1 MVSLQLVGVVAAATV
16 CSATALAVSFRLPPL
31 YGADER
37 SHMSYTVSV
46 ISGHLPEIDD
56 RLPGTDPRFP
66 ILGTNMGPDGQP
78 PTRRGPYFFVA
89 NHPPLFYAV
98 AAGPVRLA
106 AESSDDVAPA
116 LTLRVLNA
124 LFMGLGV
131 ALDGVGRGQ
140 DVPSV
145 GAGRSRWSP
154 RGWPRSSPSWWATR
168 PSATTTASR
177 SRSNAASLGVMALL
191 LRGGPT
197 RRLVVAAT
205 ALAAACLLTRASLLP
220 VVAGLAAA
228 ALLGAWRRDWRRWP
242 GRGVASS
249 ATIVGGAALAAG
261 WFYARNIAL
270 YGDATGASYLL
281 PRLGRV
287 PRGSAS
293 SVLQTVRHHE
303 TMWKRV
309 FGHVPDQHLEHP
321 HALRVVLAVLAV
333 AVAGAVVGACRSWWR
348 RRRPEDATP
357 DGSGSGRRPDG
368 VGVGAL
374 VFVGVAAM
382 TIVSVADYVSQ
393 GGGSHGR
400 YYIALVPLLGIGVAR
415 AVAELPLGRLVAVAI
430 IGGVFSVTV
439 TQLRRYDALV
449 AWKRE
454 GGGLLL
460 DGASAD
466 GSSPVGRG
474 GGGRGGV
481 RGARGG
487 GAPAGGAVAPVGRRP
502 VVGACRS

>member
-1 MVSLQLVGVVAAATV
+1 MSLQFIGVVAAATL

-37 SHMSYTVSV
+37 SHMSYTVSM

-56 RLPGTDPRFP
+56 PLPGTDPRFP

-78 PTRRGPYFFVA
+78 PPRRGPYFFVA

-131 ALDGVGRGQ
+131 ALTGWAAAKIFPGRGRQ
-140 DVPSV
+140 VTVVAAGVAAVLPVVV
-145 GAGRSRWSP
+145 G
-154 RGWPRSSPSWWATR
+154 
-168 PSATTTASR
+168 
-177 SRSNAASLGVMALL
+177 NAALGYNDGLALALNAGSLGVMALL
-191 LRGGPT
+191 LRGGPS

-249 ATIVGGAALAAG
+249 AAIVGGAALAAG
-261 WFYARNIAL
+261 WFYARNIVL

-293 SVLQTVRHHE
+293 SVLRTVRHHE

-321 HALRVVLAVLAV
+321 HALQVVLAVLAV
-333 AVAGAVVGACRSWWR
+333 ALAGAVVGVCRSWWR
-348 RRRPEDATP
+348 RRRPSDAAPAGTR
-357 DGSGSGRRPDG
+357 SGRRPDG
-368 VGVGAL
+368 VGIGAL

-400 YYIALVPLLGIGVAR
+400 YYIALVPLLGIGLAR
-415 AVAELPLGRLVAVAI
+415 AVAELPLGRVVAVAI
-430 IGGVFSVTV
+430 IGGVLSVTV
-439 TQLRRYDALV
+439 TQLRRYDSLV

-454 GGGLLL
+454 GGRLLL

-466 GSSPVGRG
+466 GSSQWAAVVVAAAAFAVLVVVVLLPA
-474 GGGRGGV
+474 
-481 RGARGG
+481 ARW
-487 GAPAGGAVAPVGRRP
+487 RRP
-502 VVGACRS
+502 AAAAADPS